1 MHLSRDLEKPSWRSA
16 AFERRVQIPCLAA
29 ATSVVALI
37 GIVDWVTGDEIGLS
51 LFYLIPVAAAAWCVG
66 LAAGVSF
73 SVISAVVWYA
83 ADAFSGHAYSHPAI
97 PVWNAFIRLGMFAA
111 LAVSLDRLHE
121 ALVRE
126 KRLSRSDP
134 LTGVWNSRAFREMM
148 GAELAR
154 CRRYGRPV
162 SVAFIDVDDF
172 KRVNDLLGHGAG
184 DLVLQSIC
192 GAMRGCLREVD
203 VVARI
208 GGDEFGVLMPET
220 GPDEAASAV
229 RKIIARAAE
238 IVEGD
243 GWPVTLSVGVASYA
257 AAPADVDD
265 AIGRADAL
273 MYEAKG
279 AGKNTFRQAVA

>member
-1 MHLSRDLEKPSWRSA
+1 
-16 AFERRVQIPCLAA
+16 
-29 ATSVVALI
+29 
-37 GIVDWVTGDEIGLS
+37 
-51 LFYLIPVAAAAWCVG
+51 
-66 LAAGVSF
+66 
-73 SVISAVVWYA
+73 
-83 ADAFSGHAYSHPAI
+83 
-97 PVWNAFIRLGMFAA
+97 
-111 LAVSLDRLHE
+111 
-121 ALVRE
+121 
-126 KRLSRSDP
+126 
-134 LTGVWNSRAFREMM
+134 MM

-220 GPDEAASAV
+220 GPD
-229 RKIIARAAE
+229 AE

-243 GWPVTLSVGVASYA
+243 GWPVTLSVGVAAYA